1 MYSLCISECMVSG
14 TSMKKRLSLF
24 LGLLTA
30 VTPLSA
36 SAQLATTGDG
46 GPFETLL
53 INIVLF
59 INNVLIP
66 FIIGIGF
73 LTFVW
78 GIFLFFIAGGAN
90 EESKEKGKSLM
101 VWATVGFVLIIIF
114 FGVVNLITESTGLQ
128 GQTVNGIPSV
138 IVPSSP

>member
-1 MYSLCISECMVSG
+1 
-14 TSMKKRLSLF
+14 MKPITTF
-24 LGLLTA
+24 ITGLL
-30 VTPLSA
+30 VTFMPFLAHAQIANSA
-36 SAQLATTGDG
+36 DG
-46 GPFETLL
+46 GQFEDLL

-73 LTFVW
+73 LVFVW
-78 GIFLFFIAGGAN
+78 GIFLYFIAGGAN

-101 VWATVGFVLIIIF
+101 IFGIAGFVIIIIF
-114 FGVVNLITESTGLQ
+114 FGIVNLITESTGLD
-128 GQTVNGIPSV
+128 GQTIKGTPTV